1 MTQALLYTELQIAA
15 QIENA
20 PWQEINARIKAKP
33 GFINK
38 TWLAGVGNDSLGG
51 LYQFESIETAQEFAR
66 DYFPTEA
73 RSFGVPQTTRIFDA
87 DVVAEASK
95 DISSPHFGTRLKD
108 KPGAYLYTEVQVSVP
123 FASVPWQERNEVLK
137 KLPGLLSKTW
147 LSGIH
152 TQTLGGLD
160 AFDTIE
166 NARAFAIDIFPETAA
181 KMNAAYT
188 TRLFD
193 AAATEEPSRD
203 MASPFY
209 ASS

>member
-1 MTQALLYTELQIAA
+1 MTKALLYTELQIAA
-15 QIENA
+15 QIADA
-20 PWQEINARIKAKP
+20 PWREINERIKSKP

-38 TWLAGVGNDSLGG
+38 TWLAGVGNASLGG
-51 LYQFESIETAQEFAR
+51 LYQFQSIETAQEFAR
-66 DYFPTEA
+66 EYFPTEA

-87 DVVAEASK
+87 DVVADASK
-95 DISSPHFGTRLKD
+95 DMSSPHFGIRLD
-108 KPGAYLYTEVQVSVP
+108 ATPGAYVYTEVQVSVP
-123 FASVPWQERNEVLK
+123 FADFPWQDRNAALK
-137 KLPGLLSKTW
+137 NVPGLLSKTW

-166 NARAFAIDIFPETAA
+166 NALSFAIDIFPEAAA

-193 AAATEEPSRD
+193 ATATEEASRD
-203 MASPFY
+203 MRSPFY

>member
-15 QIENA
+15 SIADA
-20 PWQEINARIKAKP
+20 PWQDINARIKSQP

-38 TWLAGVGNDSLGG
+38 TWLAGVGNTSLGG
-51 LYQFESIETAQEFAR
+51 LYQFESIEAAQRFAVE
-66 DYFPTEA
+66 YFPTEA
-73 RSFGVPQTTRIFDA
+73 RSFSVPQTTRIFDA
-87 DVVAEASK
+87 DLVAEASK
-95 DISSPHFGTRLKD
+95 DISSPHFGVQLNET
-108 KPGAYLYTEVQVSVP
+108 PGAYVYTEVQISVP
-123 FASVPWQERNEVLK
+123 FKNFPWQDRNAVLK
-137 KLPGLLSKTW
+137 KVPGLISKTW

-166 NARAFAIDIFPETAA
+166 NARTFAVDIFPETAA
-181 KMNAAYT
+181 KMNVAYT

-193 AAATEEPSRD
+193 AVATEEPSRD
-203 MASPFY
+203 MGSPFY

>member
-1 MTQALLYTELQIAA
+1 MTKALLYTELQIAA
-15 QIENA
+15 QIADA
-20 PWQEINARIKAKP
+20 PWQEINARIKSKP

-38 TWLAGVGNDSLGG
+38 TWLAGVGNASLGG

-66 DYFPTEA
+66 EYFPTEA

-87 DVVAEASK
+87 EVVADASK
-95 DISSPHFGTRLKD
+95 DMFSPHFGAQSNAT
-108 KPGAYLYTEVQVSVP
+108 PGAYVYTEVQVSVP
-123 FASVPWQERNEVLK
+123 FSKVPWQERNEALK
-137 KLPGLLSKTW
+137 KIPGLISKTW

-193 AAATEEPSRD
+193 AAATEEASRD
-203 MASPFY
+203 MGSPFY

>member
-1 MTQALLYTELQIAA
+1 MTKALLYTELQIAA
-15 QIENA
+15 QIADA
-20 PWQEINARIKAKP
+20 PWRDINERIKSLP
-33 GFINK
+33 GFLNK

-51 LYQFESIETAQEFAR
+51 LYQFASIETAQKFVTG
-66 DYFPTEA
+66 YFPTEA
-73 RSFGVPQTTRIFDA
+73 RSFGVAQTTRIFDG
-87 DVVAEASK
+87 DVVADASK
-95 DISSPHFGTRLKD
+95 DMSSPHFGVSLDQT
-108 KPGAYLYTEVQVSVP
+108 PGAYVYTEVQVSVP
-123 FASVPWQERNEVLK
+123 FADVPWQDRNAALK
-137 KLPGLLSKTW
+137 KIPGILSKTW

-166 NARAFAIDIFPETAA
+166 NARTFAVDIFPETAA

-193 AAATEEPSRD
+193 AAATEEASRD
-203 MASPFY
+203 MGSPFY

>member
-1 MTQALLYTELQIAA
+1 MTKALLYTELQIAA
-15 QIENA
+15 QIADA
-20 PWQEINARIKAKP
+20 PWRDINTRIKSLP
-33 GFINK
+33 GFLNK

-51 LYQFESIETAQEFAR
+51 LYQFASIETAQKFVTE
-66 DYFPTEA
+66 YFPTEA
-73 RSFGVPQTTRIFDA
+73 RSFGVPQTTRIFDG
-87 DVVAEASK
+87 DVVADASK
-95 DISSPHFGTRLKD
+95 DMSSPHFGVSMDRP
-108 KPGAYLYTEVQVSVP
+108 PGAYVYTEVQVSVP
-123 FASVPWQERNEVLK
+123 FADVPWQDRNAALK
-137 KLPGLLSKTW
+137 KIPGILSKTW

-166 NARAFAIDIFPETAA
+166 NARTFAVDIFPETAA

-193 AAATEEPSRD
+193 AAATEEASRD
-203 MASPFY
+203 MNSPFY